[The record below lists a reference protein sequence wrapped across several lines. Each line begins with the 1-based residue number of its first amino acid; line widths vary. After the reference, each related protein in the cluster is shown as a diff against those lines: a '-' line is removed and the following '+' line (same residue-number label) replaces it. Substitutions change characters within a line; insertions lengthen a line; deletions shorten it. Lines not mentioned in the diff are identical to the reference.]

1 MILPIPDH
9 FNPDR
14 VSELRRTPYADLA
27 IAAKTWATTH
37 QLQPAA
43 TDTTR
48 IGLLAIDVQN
58 TFCLPDFEL
67 FVGGRSG
74 TGAIDDTARLC
85 RFVYQHLDRL
95 TELIPTLDT
104 HTARQI
110 FHPACWRDP
119 DGNPPA
125 AMTTITLDDIDA
137 CRWQIDPSMAAIAT
151 NQAGFDGDL
160 DAYTRHYVRQLTDD
174 GKLPLTIWPY
184 HSMLGGVGHALV
196 PAFEEACFFH
206 NIARSSQ
213 TRFELKGNNPLTE
226 NYSVLRPEVM
236 TDDRGTAIATKNN
249 AVIEHLL
256 QFDAVIIAGQAKSH
270 CVAWSIRDLLNEI
283 QARDPKLAQRVYL
296 LEDCMSPV
304 VVPDVVDF
312 TDIAETVFAE
322 FAAAGMHRVTTAMPI
337 ETWPQFPIAQRVADD
352 RS

>member
-1 MILPIPDH
+1 MTLPIPQH
-9 FNPDR
+9 FHLDR
-14 VSELRRTPYADLA
+14 VGELCRTPYADLA
-27 IAAKTWATTH
+27 IAAQTWATTH

-85 RFVYQHLDRL
+85 RFVYQNLDRL
-95 TELIPTLDT
+95 TEIIPTLDT
-104 HTARQI
+104 HTARQV
-110 FHPACWRDP
+110 FHPAFWCDP

-125 AMTTITLDDIDA
+125 AMTTITIEDIDA
-137 CRWQIDPSMAAIAT
+137 RRWRINPASIASVAT
-151 NQAGFDGDL
+151 QTDYDGDL
-160 DAYTRHYVRQLTDD
+160 EVYARHYVRQLTQD

-196 PAFEEACFFH
+196 PAFEAACFFH

-213 TRFELKGNNPLTE
+213 TRFELKGDNPLTE
-226 NYSVLRPEVM
+226 NYSVLRPEVL
-236 TDDRGTAIATKNN
+236 TDDRGMAIAAKNN
-249 AVIEHLL
+249 AAIDHLL
-256 QFDAVIIAGQAKSH
+256 QFDALIIAGQAKSH

-283 QARDPKLAQRVYL
+283 QVREANFAQRVYL

-304 VVPDVVDF
+304 VVPGVVDF
-312 TDIAETVFAE
+312 TDHAETVFAE
-322 FAAAGMHRVTTAMPI
+322 FAAAGMHRVTTATPI
-337 ETWPQFPIAQRVADD
+337 ANWPDFPIA
-352 RS
+352 